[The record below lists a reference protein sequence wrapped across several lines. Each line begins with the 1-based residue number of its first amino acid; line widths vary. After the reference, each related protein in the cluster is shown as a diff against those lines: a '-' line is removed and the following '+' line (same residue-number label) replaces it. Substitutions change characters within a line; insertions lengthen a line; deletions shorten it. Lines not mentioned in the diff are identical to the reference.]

1 MYKKNQNN
9 DENFWISYAD
19 LMAGLLFVFI
29 LVIGAIVIKY
39 VYAQSSLESSEEA
52 KSQLFYELAK
62 TKNLYES
69 TKDELDKAKNQ
80 INLKLSEIEKLKAAK
95 IPVITVCCGACSS
108 MASIILA
115 AGTKGKRYTYPHG
128 RIMIHRPSYPDGID
142 DGTIDGLDI
151 MKNELSVTSDIMCE
165 MLMKYTGKSKKIIKE
180 AISSD
185 NFMSAAEAKKFGIVD
200 KLDTFIA

>member
-1 MYKKNQNN
+1 MSQETETETKNDSSKPIVTPNYFTTLRDNYFLVNRPIWLTGEISTENSCEILKYLNFWN
-9 DENFWISYAD
+9 DESKSPVKI
-19 LMAGLLFVFI
+19 FI
-29 LVIGAIVIKY
+29 CSPGGEVDIGFALI
-39 VYAQSSLESSEEA
+39 
-52 KSQLFYELAK
+52 
-62 TKNLYES
+62 
-69 TKDELDKAKNQ
+69 D
-80 INLKLSEIEKLKAAK
+80 EIEKLKAAK

>member
-39 VYAQSSLESSEEA
+39 VYAQSSLESSEEV

-69 TKDELDKAKNQ
+69 TKDE
-80 INLKLSEIEKLKAAK
+80 
-95 IPVITVCCGACSS
+95 
-108 MASIILA
+108 
-115 AGTKGKRYTYPHG
+115 
-128 RIMIHRPSYPDGID
+128 
-142 DGTIDGLDI
+142 
-151 MKNELSVTSDIMCE
+151 
-165 MLMKYTGKSKKIIKE
+165 
-180 AISSD
+180 
-185 NFMSAAEAKKFGIVD
+185 
-200 KLDTFIA
+200 